1 MAAWQSRTLLP
12 THGNRD
18 SFRRRFARDSP
29 MDGDFETF
37 LRRWTDER
45 VWAVDDF
52 LDLDDQQYMAERR
65 ALELIVL
72 AKENGFREE
81 LTNLA
86 KSHGSVLQYVKHLF
100 FKASIDGRTGDS
112 K

>member
-1 MAAWQSRTLLP
+1 
-12 THGNRD
+12 
-18 SFRRRFARDSP
+18 

-45 VWAVDDF
+45 IWVVDDF
-52 LDLDDQQYMAERR
+52 LDDDDQQYMAERR
-65 ALELIVL
+65 ALELIML
-72 AKENGFREE
+72 AKEKGFREE

-100 FKASIDGRTGDS
+100 FKASIEGRSGAR